1 MTREERAMELWT
13 AAYNRAQERGG
24 GDKIAKTDADA
35 ALKAFDETFPESL
48 RLTRNQFCDAVSV
61 GAHCTPIRADEQVVD
76 GMEYIR
82 R

>member
-1 MTREERAMELWT
+1 MTRDERAMELWT

-35 ALKAFDETFPESL
+35 ALKAFHEAFPNNPP
-48 RLTRNQFCDAVSV
+48 RV
-61 GAHCTPIRADEQVVD
+61 GYPIRADEQVVD